1 MGGDVGKAIKKSV
14 GVLTMPFTLPAAM
27 VKHGGDFK
35 KAVDDSYNLMSKGSE
50 KEPQAQE
57 APDVTAL
64 EGAIEDEDA
73 RRRKK
78 RGFAANVLTNE
89 FRFGAGNNNTA
100 GR

>member
-1 MGGDVGKAIKKSV
+1 MGGDVERAIKKTAGILS
-14 GVLTMPFTLPAAM
+14 MPFTLPVAM
-27 VKHGGDFK
+27 VKHGGDFQ
-35 KAVDDSYNLMSKGSE
+35 KAVDDSYHLMSKGRE

-57 APDVTAL
+57 APDVTVL